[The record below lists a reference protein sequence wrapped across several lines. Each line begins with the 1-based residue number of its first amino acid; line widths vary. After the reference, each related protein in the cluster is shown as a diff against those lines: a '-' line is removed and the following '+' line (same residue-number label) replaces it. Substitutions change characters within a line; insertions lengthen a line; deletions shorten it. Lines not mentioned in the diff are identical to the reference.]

1 MRVLSG
7 IPSFHNMQN
16 FTRRLSTTIAQPLFE
31 QFFSVPLSR
40 TDSDKSAAPIRTHLN
55 IPDEQS
61 RRPSIDSSRQLAP
74 VSTIVTVANNKTTT
88 VVQHSP
94 SATIDGQ
101 RTARFSSVSSSY
113 AQFLKQRDM
122 DKVKKIVSV
131 VVEFCADLVISRT
144 DRSNETTTV
153 LL

>member
-1 MRVLSG
+1 
-7 IPSFHNMQN
+7 MQN
-16 FTRRLSTTIAQPLFE
+16 FTRRLSTTIVQPLE

-40 TDSDKSAAPIRTHLN
+40 TDSAKSAAPIRTHLN

-61 RRPSIDSSRQLAP
+61 RRLSIDSSHRPAAP
-74 VSTIVTVANNKTTT
+74 VPTIVTVANDKATTT

-94 SATIDGQ
+94 SVTGDGQ

-122 DKVKKIVSV
+122 DKVKKIVSD
-131 VVEFCADLVISRT
+131 VVEFCANLDSSRLQ
-144 DRSNETTTV
+144 RSNETMAV
-153 LL
+153 FF